1 MAFIT
6 QLGCDDGV
14 SRRDPSGMQGV
25 FLTGVGIRGLQGVP
39 KAGAPTSPKEGCMSR
54 GCPC

>member
-1 MAFIT
+1 
-6 QLGCDDGV
+6 
-14 SRRDPSGMQGV
+14 MQGV